1 MNIAIE
7 PPRHV
12 NPCIPSPCGPNSE
25 CREMDSRPICS
36 CALGMLGAPPNCRP
50 ECIIHQE
57 CPSNRACMNQKC
69 QDPCI
74 GTCGFNAKCTTQNH
88 QPICSCI
95 EGYEGDPYASCS
107 PRQSKYFCLIS
118 FFLCDNLL
126 LLVYIIL
133 ILLYNYK
140 LFFTLVRSLF

>member
-1 MNIAIE
+1 
-7 PPRHV
+7 
-12 NPCIPSPCGPNSE
+12 
-25 CREMDSRPICS
+25 
-36 CALGMLGAPPNCRP
+36 MLGTPPNCRP

-95 EGYEGDPYASCS
+95 EGYEGDPYASCT
-107 PRQSKYFCLIS
+107 PRQSKYKCSLLFSHIYIYLLIACTYFICQRIRKTIDS
-118 FFLCDNLL
+118 TVLPTFILTFLAIFRNCI
-126 LLVYIIL
+126 Y
-133 ILLYNYK
+133 
-140 LFFTLVRSLF
+140 F